1 MAGPMS
7 DSPDRP
13 LSGVRVTGLEQY
25 IAGPYCTM
33 ALADAGAEVIKIE
46 RPGSGDPRRAMPP
59 FAEKDG
65 VKKAAGFMAYN
76 RNKKSLG
83 LNLRHPKGQDIFRKL
98 AMASDVVVE
107 NLRPGS
113 MSKLGLG
120 HKDMRAMKPEL
131 VWAIISG
138 FGRMDGYRGPYS
150 DRPAFDIV
158 AEAMSGIMNIVGFAD
173 KPPSWT
179 IYGMAD
185 IYSGLTT
192 AFGITQALFM
202 RQRTGRG
209 QLVDSAMFDN
219 MVSLNEQMIAL
230 YSVAGQSPERGVP
243 KNLFPRGA
251 FRTKDGYIAL
261 NIPDNIMWKR
271 FCEVMGRD
279 DLVDDVRADTGT
291 ARSAHADFLTPI
303 IEGWLATLGRDEAVE
318 TLNANGVPCGPVN
331 TAEDVFAD
339 PHVEARG
346 MLMAI
351 DDAEVGTFR
360 FARTTPMLE
369 TNTEPRRQAAP
380 ALGQHTR
387 EILEGLLDYSPAN
400 VDDLVAEGVVQTDD

>member
-1 MAGPMS
+1 MS
-7 DSPDRP
+7 DTIDRP
-13 LSGVRVTGLEQY
+13 LSGIRVTGLEQY

-46 RPGSGDPRRAMPP
+46 RPGTGDPRRAMPP
-59 FAEKDG
+59 FAEKNG
-65 VKKAAGFMAYN
+65 IKKGAGFMAYN

-83 LNLRHPKGQDIFRKL
+83 LNLRDAKGQDIFRKL
-98 AMASDVVVE
+98 ALASDVVVE

-120 HKDMRAMKPEL
+120 HHDMRALKPEL

-138 FGRMDGYRGPYS
+138 FGRMDGLRGPYS

-158 AEAMSGIMNIVGFAD
+158 AEAMSGIMDVVGFAD

-192 AFGITQALFM
+192 AFGITQALLM
-202 RQRTGRG
+202 RTRTGKG

-219 MVSLNEQMIAL
+219 MLSLNEQMTAL
-230 YSVAGQSPERGVP
+230 YSVAGQTPERGVP

-251 FRTKDGYIAL
+251 FQTKDGYIAL

-271 FCEVMGRD
+271 FCEVMGRVDLID
-279 DLVDDVRADTGT
+279 DARFDTGT
-291 ARSAHADFLTPI
+291 TRSTNSSILTPI
-303 IEGWLATLGRDEAVE
+303 IEDWLATLSRDEAVE
-318 TLNANGVPCGPVN
+318 MINAIGIPCGPIN
-331 TAEDVFAD
+331 TAQDVFTD
-339 PHVEARG
+339 EHVKARG
-346 MLMAI
+346 MLMDI
-351 DDAEVGTFR
+351 DDPDVGIYQ
-360 FARTTPMLE
+360 FARTTPFLDS
-369 TNTEPRRQAAP
+369 TAVPRREAAP

-387 EILEGLLDYSPAN
+387 EILEGLLEYSPDN
-400 VDDLVAEGVVQTDD
+400 VDDLVAEGVVETAE

>member
-1 MAGPMS
+1 MS
-7 DSPDRP
+7 DSIDRP
-13 LSGVRVTGLEQY
+13 LSGIRVTGLEQY

-33 ALADAGAEVIKIE
+33 ALADAGAEIIKIE
-46 RPGSGDPRRAMPP
+46 RPGPGDPRRAMPP

-83 LNLRHPKGQDIFRKL
+83 LNLRDPKGQDIFRKL

-120 HKDMRAMKPEL
+120 HKDMRALKPEL

-138 FGRMDGYRGPYS
+138 FGRMDGFRGPYS

-158 AEAMSGIMNIVGFAD
+158 AEGMSGIMNVVGFAD

-202 RQRTGRG
+202 RERTGQG
-209 QLVDSAMFDN
+209 QLVDSAMYDN
-219 MVSLNEQMIAL
+219 MLSLNEQMVAL
-230 YSVAGQSPERGVP
+230 YSVAGQTPERGVA

-251 FRTKDGYIAL
+251 FQTKDGYIAL

-271 FCEVMGRD
+271 FCEVMGRE
-279 DLVDDVRADTGT
+279 DLVDDERANTGT
-291 ARSAHADFLTPI
+291 ARSTHADFLTPI
-303 IEGWLATLGRDEAVE
+303 IEGWLSSLSRDDAVE
-318 TLNANGVPCGPVN
+318 TLNASGVPCGPIN

-339 PHVEARG
+339 PHVKARG
-346 MLMAI
+346 MLMDI
-351 DDAEVGTFR
+351 DDAEVGTHQ
-360 FARTTPMLE
+360 FARTTPFLE
-369 TNTEPRRQAAP
+369 TNAEPRREAAP

-387 EILEGLLDYSPAN
+387 EILEGLLDYSPGN

>member
-1 MAGPMS
+1 
-7 DSPDRP
+7 
-13 LSGVRVTGLEQY
+13 
-25 IAGPYCTM
+25 
-33 ALADAGAEVIKIE
+33 
-46 RPGSGDPRRAMPP
+46 
-59 FAEKDG
+59 
-65 VKKAAGFMAYN
+65 
-76 RNKKSLG
+76 
-83 LNLRHPKGQDIFRKL
+83 
-98 AMASDVVVE
+98 VVVE

-120 HKDMRAMKPEL
+120 HKDMRALKPEL

-138 FGRMDGYRGPYS
+138 FGRMDGFRGPYS

-158 AEAMSGIMNIVGFAD
+158 AEGMSGIMNVVGFAD

-202 RQRTGRG
+202 RERTGQG
-209 QLVDSAMFDN
+209 QLVDSAMYDN
-219 MVSLNEQMIAL
+219 MLSLNEQMVAL
-230 YSVAGQSPERGVP
+230 YSVAGQNPERGVA

-251 FRTKDGYIAL
+251 FQTKDGYIAL

-271 FCEVMGRD
+271 FCEVMGRE
-279 DLVDDVRADTGT
+279 DLVDDERANTGT
-291 ARSAHADFLTPI
+291 ARSTHADFLTPI
-303 IEGWLATLGRDEAVE
+303 IEGWLSSLSRDDAVE
-318 TLNANGVPCGPVN
+318 TLNASGVPCGPIN

-339 PHVEARG
+339 PHVKARG
-346 MLMAI
+346 MLMDI
-351 DDAEVGTFR
+351 DDAEVGTHQ
-360 FARTTPMLE
+360 FARTTPFLE
-369 TNTEPRRQAAP
+369 TNAEPRREAAP

-387 EILEGLLDYSPAN
+387 EILEGLLDYSPGN